1 MIMEAVNGMMCLQA
15 KKCQGY
21 PNNHQMLG
29 RGKEE
34 FCYRFQGDQDPA
46 DILLLD
52 FSLQNCGIVH
62 LCCFKPPNLWH
73 FVKTAG
79 GDHAGVERGH
89 DTTCLHVIIHA
100 LGDQSDV
107 TLK

>member
-1 MIMEAVNGMMCLQA
+1 MFASQEMPRIS
-15 KKCQGY
+15 
-21 PNNHQMLG
+21 NNHQRLG

-52 FSLQNCGIVH
+52 FSLQNCGIAH
-62 LCCFKPPNLWH
+62 LRCFKPPSLWH

-79 GDHAGVERGH
+79 GDHAAVETGR
-89 DTTCLHVIIHA
+89 DIT
-100 LGDQSDV
+100 
-107 TLK
+107 